1 MVDKTSYVNINRLFY
16 QWTIHQIFSCNYSW
30 KKKQET
36 LEDKRHTNWWN
47 IRQSRP
53 IYGWKTQVSQAQWL
67 NGSATGPTGSV
78 VSYCC
83 LNSIPVLGPVITEST
98 KFIFPQIS
106 QWKLMIKKTGRKI
119 HKITDTGIE
128 TYSTITDF
136 TGRYIVAHKY
146 NYRQK

>member
-53 IYGWKTQVSQAQWL
+53 MYGWKTQVSQAQWL
-67 NGSATGPTGSV
+67 
-78 VSYCC
+78 SYRPNR
-83 LNSIPVLGPVITEST
+83 LSGQLLLPQFNSCIRPCNH
-98 KFIFPQIS
+98 
-106 QWKLMIKKTGRKI
+106 RK
-119 HKITDTGIE
+119 HKV
-128 TYSTITDF
+128 YLSTDF
-136 TGRYIVAHKY
+136 SVKV
-146 NYRQK
+146 NDKKNRQKNTQNNWHRYRDIQYHHWLHREVHSGTQIQL